1 MYGSLGLLGP
11 LELLGLLGIF
21 NTEVTPDW
29 INNGITRVEKRP
41 EVFTHICSLQSKHSM
56 HSAFDLEP
64 DLTSVPESPK
74 IEDMVQTKKTKIT
87 KHEKTTLGQF
97 MRELER
103 EGMYVCMY
111 VYVYWNY

>member
-1 MYGSLGLLGP
+1 MNNIYAHASLIQILIIRVTSYEMYGSLGLLGP

-29 INNGITRVEKRP
+29 INNDITRVEKRP

-74 IEDMVQTKKTKIT
+74 IEDIVQTKKQKSQNM
-87 KHEKTTLGQF
+87 KKRL
-97 MRELER
+97 
-103 EGMYVCMY
+103 
-111 VYVYWNY
+111 